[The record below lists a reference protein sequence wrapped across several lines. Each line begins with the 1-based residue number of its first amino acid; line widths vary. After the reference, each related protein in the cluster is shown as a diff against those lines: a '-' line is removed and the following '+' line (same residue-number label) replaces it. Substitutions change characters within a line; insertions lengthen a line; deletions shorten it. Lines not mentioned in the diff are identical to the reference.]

1 MPAVIRFGVP
11 QADAGSSRAPPGA
24 FLLLLLG
31 RITSGQLLNAF
42 DDTFGFFVRVWLSL
56 CALDEPL

>member
-1 MPAVIRFGVP
+1 MLVP
-11 QADAGSSRAPPGA
+11 SVPRLGR

-42 DDTFGFFVRVWLSL
+42 DNAFGIFGRVRLSL

>member
-1 MPAVIRFGVP
+1 MLVPAVPRLG
-11 QADAGSSRAPPGA
+11 R

-31 RITSGQLLNAF
+31 RITGGQFLNAF
-42 DDTFGFFVRVWLSL
+42 DDAFGFFVRVWLSL